1 MSGPFK
7 KSYRPQGLSVE
18 AEAILDA
25 LPIEDKA
32 KVSGLAG
39 DPLNEPVPF
48 HIPTATEE
56 ILKNKNNAWIVLGR
70 DRPSSRVSG
79 YGNGNTQAA
88 AIDIVVGR
96 GGPDVV
102 EYDDDDKTVWVNPN
116 FRKDAARIYISQKT
130 DIDANFGLVAGT
142 VGSSIG
148 INQDEFDLVDSS
160 PQSAYPTI
168 TVPTPR
174 SGIALKADGIRLI
187 AREGIKLVTRTDAFN
202 SQGGTIQGIKGIDII
217 AGNDDKHLQPMVK
230 GDNLEEALVRVIHHL
245 SELNGI
251 VNTLLTHQSDL
262 NRALADHFH
271 KSPFY
276 GQDTTISIPA
286 SAAAKKTAIDHLSQ
300 TKKSLAMNKTNL
312 ETFAKTY
319 LSGIGDKYI
328 NSRYNNVN

>member
-1 MSGPFK
+1 MAGPFK
-7 KSYRPQGLSVE
+7 KSYRPQGQSAE
-18 AEAILDA
+18 AEAAREA
-25 LPIEDKA
+25 LPGQDKA
-32 KVSGLAG
+32 KISGIAG
-39 DPLNEPVPF
+39 DPLREAVPY

-56 ILKNKNNAWIVLGR
+56 VLNNKNNAWVVLGR
-70 DRPSSRVSG
+70 DRPSSRASG
-79 YGNGNTQAA
+79 YGGRGDTQAA

-102 EYDDDDKTVWVNPN
+102 EYDGDDKTIWVNPN
-116 FRKDAARIYISQKT
+116 FQKDAARIYISQKT
-130 DIDANFGLVAGT
+130 DIDANFGLVAGRI
-142 VGSSIG
+142 GSSIG
-148 INQDEFDLVDSS
+148 VNQDEFDLVDD
-160 PQSAYPTI
+160 PQSPSPTI
-168 TVPTPR
+168 WTPTPR

-187 AREGIKLVTRTDAFN
+187 ARDGIKLVTRTDAFN
-202 SQGGTIQGIKGIDII
+202 AQGGTVQGIQGVDIL

-230 GDNLEEALVRVIHHL
+230 GDNLQEALERLTHHL

-262 NRALADHFH
+262 NKALADHFH
-271 KSPFY
+271 FSPFY
-276 GQDTTISIPA
+276 GQATTISPPA